1 MRPRRPRL
9 TWSSP
14 GRGGRDGSPWFVAP
28 SGHLRVPWRLSVLA
42 AAFSV
47 AWVLANSLLY
57 PLLSWA
63 TATIVPPPPL
73 YPWLMLV
80 AMASA
85 CFVAIEHVDGQT
97 WGTLGM
103 EQGAWRAR
111 VLTGGWL
118 LGLLAIA
125 AVVGLLLLTG
135 GQRLV
140 RLPGSSESLGW
151 LRTAGWAMWLLA
163 PAALWEEL
171 LFRGY
176 LWRVAEDAAGR
187 WVALWST
194 SVAFGV
200 VHMMNPGATL
210 LTLAVVVLAGVCLGL
225 IRDVTQSL
233 PAAWL
238 AHLAWNWGMAA
249 VAHAPVSGLPFDAPG
264 WRLEPVGPIWWSGGA
279 WGPEGGL
286 GAFLVLL
293 AALGAT
299 LWWRRRA
306 AGRPAMAT
314 SSDFR
319 ARSSAVATS
328 RS

>member
-1 MRPRRPRL
+1 M
-9 TWSSP
+9 
-14 GRGGRDGSPWFVAP
+14 AP

-57 PLLSWA
+57 PLLSLVTVA
-63 TATIVPPPPL
+63 IVPPPPL
-73 YPWLMLV
+73 YSWLMLV

-85 CFVAIEHVDGQT
+85 CFLAIEHVDGQT
-97 WGTLGM
+97 WGALGM
-103 EQGAWRAR
+103 KRPAWRLR
-111 VLTGGWL
+111 LLSGGWL
-118 LGLLAIA
+118 LGVLAIG
-125 AVVGLLLLTG
+125 AVLGLLLLTG

-140 RLPGSSESLGW
+140 RLPGGSDSLDW

-176 LWRVAEDAAGR
+176 LWRVAEDAAGSR
-187 WVALWST
+187 VALWST

-200 VHMMNPGATL
+200 VHMMNPGATA
-210 LTLAVVVLAGVCLGL
+210 LTLAIVVVAGVCLGL
-225 IRDVTQSL
+225 VRDLTQSL

-238 AHLAWNWGMAA
+238 AHLAWNWVMAA

-264 WRLEPVGPIWWSGGA
+264 WRLEPVGPSWWSGGS
-279 WGPEGGL
+279 WGPEGGVVSL
-286 GAFLVLL
+286 FVLL

-306 AGRPAMAT
+306 AGRSATAT

-319 ARSSAVATS
+319 ARPSAVATS